1 MDAEGICFKIGALA
15 TRGTRMSDRLIGDEA
30 SALPL
35 LQQRRQR
42 SHADAAAAA
51 AAAAALHGDA
61 AAPRAPAP
69 RRMIE

>member
-42 SHADAAAAA
+42 WHADA